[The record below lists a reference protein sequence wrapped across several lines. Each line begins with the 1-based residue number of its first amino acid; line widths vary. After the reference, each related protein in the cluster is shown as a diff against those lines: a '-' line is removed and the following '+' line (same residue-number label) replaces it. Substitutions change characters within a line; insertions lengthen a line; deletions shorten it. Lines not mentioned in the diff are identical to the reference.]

1 MDSFDWI
8 KNKTATMSDAFNTLQ
23 QYHLIMKKLQNK
35 ILQSISKI
43 KPFINSYNW
52 KGINYP
58 SRKDD

>member
-1 MDSFDWI
+1 
-8 KNKTATMSDAFNTLQ
+8 MSDAFNTLQ
-23 QYHLIMKKLQNK
+23 QYHLIIKKLQNK

>member
-1 MDSFDWI
+1 
-8 KNKTATMSDAFNTLQ
+8 MSDAFNTLQ
-23 QYHLIMKKLQNK
+23 QCHSIMKKLQNK